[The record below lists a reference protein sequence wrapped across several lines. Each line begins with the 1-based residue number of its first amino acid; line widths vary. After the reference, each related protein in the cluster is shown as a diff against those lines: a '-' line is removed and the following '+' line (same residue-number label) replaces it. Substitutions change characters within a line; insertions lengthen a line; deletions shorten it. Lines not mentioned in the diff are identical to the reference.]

1 MPNTYTD
8 QFYFMDPGNPPA
20 GGTAL
25 TTTGLDY
32 IDQDVNGYIS
42 PSGNDSA
49 DGLDI
54 TDVWVGDT
62 ITVVM
67 NGVTK
72 TITGVTFYL
81 ANGAA
86 IFTPTDGTILQDA
99 TFVSSTYVTQ
109 STQIA
114 VNRFGPP
121 CFAAGTLILTPSG
134 QRAVETLQAGDL
146 VMTRDHG
153 PQVLRW
159 VGRRLVSGIGRFA
172 PIRFAA
178 NAIGNARALLVSPQH
193 RMLLGGWRAE
203 LMFGCDEVL
212 VAARHLVNDGS
223 VRVQPVALVSY
234 VHLMFDRHEIIEA
247 EGVPSESFHPGD
259 SILQG
264 DAELRAELLALF
276 PELAGGA
283 AGLGWHTARTVLKA
297 HEAQLLARAA

>member
-159 VGRRLVSGIGRFA
+159 VGRRLVPGIGRFA
-172 PIRFAA
+172 PIRFAPGA
-178 NAIGNARALLVSPQH
+178 LGNTRALLVSPQH

-203 LMFGCDEVL
+203 LLFGQDEVL
-212 VAARHLVNDGS
+212 VAAKHLVNDGS